1 MMAGEFLEKKIFR
14 VYMLMR
20 KSFYIIFCLLSSV
33 SFAEDMQLAKASHI
47 ENTSPSFFT
56 TSENASNFKKL
67 ETRLRSYPKDY
78 EADLLKAIL
87 YFKSGKLDLALE
99 EIDKLI
105 KKVPDFQLAYLLKG
119 DLLLSKFT
127 DTNDLG
133 QTTLLASIVSQ
144 LDNNKK
150 IQLNFLREEAQL
162 RVRALLKKK
171 KTKVLPRQILAL
183 GESVKKALLIDK
195 SANRLYVY
203 TRQESGALAEDIND
217 YYITTG
223 KLVGDKVAK
232 GDLRTPE
239 GVYFVT
245 SWISP
250 SKLPDKYGVGAFP
263 VNYPNELDKR
273 NGKTGYGIWLHGTDK
288 GSYSRPPR
296 DSEGCVVLTNIDLSA
311 LKSEIKPGVTPV
323 VITNNVEWVD
333 STAWQQERNEIFQAL
348 ESWRSDWES
357 MNVNKYL
364 SHYGKN
370 FWSSTHNL
378 KSWSARKR
386 LLAKNK
392 TYQSVS
398 LSNLSVLVYPKDVE
412 DEKQIAVVRL
422 QQSYKSNN
430 FKSEMYKRL
439 YLTKND
445 NSWKILYEGR

>member
-1 MMAGEFLEKKIFR
+1 MMLKRKFIFIS
-14 VYMLMR
+14 L
-20 KSFYIIFCLLSSV
+20 CLIYSV
-33 SFAEDMQLAKASHI
+33 SAAEDIRLAKVYQLENKHIGVASPI
-47 ENTSPSFFT
+47 SEITSSL
-56 TSENASNFKKL
+56 EQL

-87 YFKSGKLDLALE
+87 YFKTGKLDQAL
-99 EIDKLI
+99 DVLDGLI

-119 DLLLSKFT
+119 DLLLSKFG
-127 DTNDLG
+127 DTNNLG
-133 QTTLLASIVSQ
+133 QTTLLASIISK
-144 LDNNKK
+144 LDNGKK

-162 RVRALLKKK
+162 RLRALFKNK
-171 KTKVLPRQILAL
+171 KTKVWPRQILAL

-203 TRQESGALAEDIND
+203 KRLKSGELVEEAND

-223 KLVGDKVAK
+223 KLVGDKVEK

-250 SKLPDKYGVGAFP
+250 NKLPDKYGVGAFP

-296 DSEGCVVLTNIDLSA
+296 DSEGCVVLTNIDLSS
-311 LKSEIKPGVTPV
+311 LKSEIKPGITPV
-323 VITNNVEWVD
+323 VITNKVEWINY
-333 STAWQQERNEIFQAL
+333 SAWQQERQDILQAV
-348 ESWRSDWES
+348 ENWRLDWES
-357 MNVNKYL
+357 MDVNKYL
-364 SHYGKN
+364 SHYENN
-370 FWSSTHNL
+370 FWSATHNL

-392 TYQSVS
+392 TYQSVGF
-398 LSNLSVLVYPKDVE
+398 SNLSVLVYPKKLKNK
-412 DEKQIAVVRL
+412 KQIAVVRL
-422 QQSYKSNN
+422 QQNYKSNN
-430 FKSEMYKRL
+430 FKSKMYKRL
-439 YLTKND
+439 YLTKIDKN
-445 NSWKILYEGR
+445 WKILYEGR

>member
-1 MMAGEFLEKKIFR
+1 MMLKRGSLFIFL
-14 VYMLMR
+14 
-20 KSFYIIFCLLSSV
+20 CLFLSASI
-33 SFAEDMQLAKASHI
+33 AENLQLAKI
-47 ENTSPSFFT
+47 
-56 TSENASNFKKL
+56 SNFENKYSPTSGIVSNLKKL
-67 ETRLRSYPKDY
+67 ETRLRFYPKDY
-78 EADLLKAIL
+78 EADFLKAVL
-87 YFKSGKLDLALE
+87 YFKSGKLEFALNE
-99 EIDKLI
+99 LDKLI

-119 DLLLSKFT
+119 DLLLSKFS
-127 DTNDLG
+127 DTNNLG
-133 QTTLLASIVSQ
+133 QTTLLASIVSR
-144 LDNNKK
+144 LDNSKK
-150 IQLNFLREEAQL
+150 IQLDFLREEAQL
-162 RVRALLKKK
+162 RVRALLKDK
-171 KTKVLPRQILAL
+171 KTKKWPRQILAL

-203 TRQESGALAEDIND
+203 SRKESGQLVEEVND

-223 KLVGDKVAK
+223 KLVGDKSIK

-250 SKLPDKYGVGAFP
+250 SKLPDKYGIGAFP

-296 DSEGCVVLTNIDLSA
+296 DSEGCVVLTNIDLGA

-323 VITNNVEWVD
+323 VITNKVEWID
-333 STAWQQERNEIFQAL
+333 YATWQQERKDILQAV
-348 ESWRSDWES
+348 ESWRIDWES

-364 SHYGKN
+364 SHYGKD

-386 LLAKNK
+386 VLAKNK
-392 TYQSVS
+392 TYQQIN
-398 LSNLSVLVYPKDVE
+398 LSNLSVLLYPKKKNE
-412 DEKQIAVVRL
+412 QIAVVRL
-422 QQSYKSNN
+422 QQDYKSNN

-439 YLTKND
+439 YLTKKDND
-445 NSWKILYEGR
+445 WKILYEGR

>member
-1 MMAGEFLEKKIFR
+1 MMLKRGSLFIFL
-14 VYMLMR
+14 
-20 KSFYIIFCLLSSV
+20 CLFLSASI
-33 SFAEDMQLAKASHI
+33 AENLQLAKI
-47 ENTSPSFFT
+47 
-56 TSENASNFKKL
+56 SNFENKYSPTSGIVSNLKKL
-67 ETRLRSYPKDY
+67 ETRLRFYPKDY
-78 EADLLKAIL
+78 EADFLKAVL
-87 YFKSGKLDLALE
+87 YFKSGKLEFALNE
-99 EIDKLI
+99 LDKLI

-119 DLLLSKFT
+119 DLLLSKFS
-127 DTNDLG
+127 DTNNLG
-133 QTTLLASIVSQ
+133 QTTLLASIVSRLDNSKKRQ
-144 LDNNKK
+144 LD
-150 IQLNFLREEAQL
+150 FLREEAQL
-162 RVRALLKKK
+162 RVRALLKDK
-171 KTKVLPRQILAL
+171 KTKKWPRQILAL

-203 TRQESGALAEDIND
+203 SRKESGQLVEEVND

-223 KLVGDKVAK
+223 KLVGDKSIK

-250 SKLPDKYGVGAFP
+250 SKLPDKYGIGAFP

-296 DSEGCVVLTNIDLSA
+296 DSEGCVVLTNIDLGA

-323 VITNNVEWVD
+323 VITNKVEWID
-333 STAWQQERNEIFQAL
+333 YATWQQERKDILQAV
-348 ESWRSDWES
+348 ESWRIDWES

-364 SHYGKN
+364 SHYGKD

-386 LLAKNK
+386 VLAKNK
-392 TYQSVS
+392 TYQQIN
-398 LSNLSVLVYPKDVE
+398 LSNLSVLLYPKKKNE
-412 DEKQIAVVRL
+412 QIAVVRL
-422 QQSYKSNN
+422 QQDYKSNN

-439 YLTKND
+439 YLTKKDND
-445 NSWKILYEGR
+445 WKILYEGR

>member
-1 MMAGEFLEKKIFR
+1 MANFQRKEFLELH
-14 VYMLMR
+14 MLKC
-20 KSFYIIFCLLSSV
+20 KSFYIILCLVSSV
-33 SFAEDMQLAKASHI
+33 SFAEDIQLAKASHI
-47 ENTSPSFFT
+47 ENKHPAFPSV
-56 TSENASNFKKL
+56 SEHTSNFNKL

-78 EADLLKAIL
+78 EADLLKSIL

-99 EIDKLI
+99 ELEKLI

-127 DTNDLG
+127 DTNNLG

-150 IQLNFLREEAQL
+150 IQLDFLREEAQL
-162 RVRALLKKK
+162 RVRALLKNK
-171 KTKVLPRQILAL
+171 KTKVWPRQILAL

-203 TRQESGALAEDIND
+203 TRKESGVLVEDVND

-296 DSEGCVVLTNIDLSA
+296 DSEGCVVLTNIDLAA

-333 STAWQQERNEIFQAL
+333 SKAWQQERKEIFQAL

-392 TYQSVS
+392 TYQSVN

>member
-1 MMAGEFLEKKIFR
+1 MLKRKFIFIS
-14 VYMLMR
+14 L
-20 KSFYIIFCLLSSV
+20 CLIYSV
-33 SFAEDMQLAKASHI
+33 SAAEDIRLAKVYKLENKNIDVASPI
-47 ENTSPSFFT
+47 SEITSSF
-56 TSENASNFKKL
+56 EQL

-87 YFKSGKLDLALE
+87 YFKTGKLDQAL
-99 EIDKLI
+99 DVLDGLI

-119 DLLLSKFT
+119 DLLLSKFG
-127 DTNDLG
+127 DTNSLG
-133 QTTLLASIVSQ
+133 QTTLLASIVSK
-144 LDNNKK
+144 LDNEKK

-162 RVRALLKKK
+162 RLRALLKNK
-171 KTKVLPRQILAL
+171 KTKVWPKQILAL

-203 TRQESGALAEDIND
+203 KRLTSGELVEEANN

-250 SKLPDKYGVGAFP
+250 NKLPDKYGVGAFP

-288 GSYSRPPR
+288 GFYSRPPR
-296 DSEGCVVLTNIDLSA
+296 DSEGCVVLTNIDLSS
-311 LKSEIKPGVTPV
+311 LKSEIKPGITPV
-323 VITNNVEWVD
+323 VITNKVEWVNY
-333 STAWQQERNEIFQAL
+333 STWQQERQDILQAV
-348 ESWRSDWES
+348 EDWRLDWES
-357 MNVNKYL
+357 MDVNKYL
-364 SHYGKN
+364 SHYENN
-370 FWSSTHNL
+370 FWSATHNL
-378 KSWSARKR
+378 KSWSARKH

-392 TYQSVS
+392 TYQSIGF
-398 LSNLSVLVYPKDVE
+398 SNLSVLVYPKKLKN
-412 DEKQIAVVRL
+412 EKQIAVVRL
-422 QQSYKSNN
+422 QQNYKSNN

-439 YLTKND
+439 YLTKKD
-445 NSWKILYEGR
+445 KSWKILYEGR

>member
-1 MMAGEFLEKKIFR
+1 MVKRTSLFI
-14 VYMLMR
+14 
-20 KSFYIIFCLLSSV
+20 CLSV
-33 SFAEDMQLAKASHI
+33 FFSVAIAENIQLAKLSHI
-47 ENTSPSFFT
+47 ENKYSNSTPASEITSVL
-56 TSENASNFKKL
+56 KKL
-67 ETRLRSYPKDY
+67 ETRLRIYPKDY
-78 EADLLKAIL
+78 EADLLKAVL

-99 EIDKLI
+99 ELDKLI

-127 DTNDLG
+127 DTNNLG
-133 QTTLLASIVSQ
+133 QTTLLASIIPHLDNSKKKQ
-144 LDNNKK
+144 LD
-150 IQLNFLREEAQL
+150 FLREEAQL
-162 RVRALLKKK
+162 RLRALLKNK
-171 KTKVLPRQILAL
+171 KTKVWPRQILAL

-203 TRQESGALAEDIND
+203 TRQESGELREDVND

-223 KLVGDKVAK
+223 KLIGDKSVK

-250 SKLPDKYGVGAFP
+250 DKLPAKYGVGAFP
-263 VNYPNELDKR
+263 VNYPNELDKH

-288 GSYSRPPR
+288 GSYNRPPR

-323 VITNNVEWVD
+323 VITNKVEWVD
-333 STAWQQERNEIFQAL
+333 YATWQQERQDILQAV
-348 ESWRSDWES
+348 ESWRVDWES

-364 SHYGKN
+364 SHYEKD
-370 FWSSTHNL
+370 FWSATHNL

-392 TYQSVS
+392 TYQSVNF
-398 LSNLSVLVYPKDVE
+398 SNLSVLVYPKN
-412 DEKQIAVVRL
+412 KKNKRQIAVVRL
-422 QQSYKSNN
+422 QQNYKSNN
-430 FKSEMYKRL
+430 FKSEMSKRL
-439 YLTKND
+439 YLTKKD
-445 NSWKILYEGR
+445 SDWKILYEGR

>member
-1 MMAGEFLEKKIFR
+1 MMLYRNFIFVFL
-14 VYMLMR
+14 
-20 KSFYIIFCLLSSV
+20 SFLFSASY
-33 SFAEDMQLAKASHI
+33 AEDIQLAKANHI
-47 ENTSPSFFT
+47 ESGFTGVSPTTEITS
-56 TSENASNFKKL
+56 NLKKL
-67 ETRLRSYPKDY
+67 ETRLSSYPKDY

-87 YFKSGKLDLALE
+87 YFKSGKLDVALE
-99 EIDKLI
+99 KLDELI

-119 DLLLSKFT
+119 DLLLSKFS
-127 DTNDLG
+127 DTNNLG
-133 QTTLLASIVSQ
+133 QTTLLASIVRR
-144 LDNNKK
+144 LDNSKK
-150 IQLNFLREEAQL
+150 RQLNFLREEAQL
-162 RVRALLKKK
+162 RIRALLKNKK
-171 KTKVLPRQILAL
+171 DKVWPRQILAL
-183 GESVKKALLIDK
+183 GESVKKALLVDK

-203 TRQESGALAEDIND
+203 TRLASGELVEEVND

-223 KLVGDKVAK
+223 KLVGDKVEK

-288 GSYSRPPR
+288 GSYNRPPR
-296 DSEGCVVLTNIDLSA
+296 DSEGCVVLTNIDLSS
-311 LKSEIKPGVTPV
+311 LKNEIKPGVTPV
-323 VITNNVEWVD
+323 VITNKVEWIDYV
-333 STAWQQERNEIFQAL
+333 AWQQERQDILHAIEK
-348 ESWRSDWES
+348 WRLDWES

-364 SHYGKN
+364 SHYGES
-370 FWSSTHNL
+370 FWSASHNL

-392 TYQSVS
+392 TYQSVN
-398 LSNLSVLVYPKDVE
+398 LSNLSVLVYPDNLE
-412 DEKQIAVVRL
+412 DKRKIAVVRL
-422 QQSYKSNN
+422 QQNYKSNN

-445 NSWKILYEGR
+445 NDWRILYEGR